1 MNTSKTFTNVELV
14 SLVKVIA
21 LGGYKIEMDDVIS
34 SLYIRLPDIKNYAT
48 VMSVQQF
55 VDMVFELYRYKQLGH
70 AEVWQREF
78 IRLVVDLNNTEEYSD
93 ADILIAVWDT
103 HKGLVKE

>member
-34 SLYIRLPDIKNYAT
+34 SLHVTLPDLTSYAT
-48 VMSVQQF
+48 IMSV
-55 VDMVFELYRYKQLGH
+55 
-70 AEVWQREF
+70 W
-78 IRLVVDLNNTEEYSD
+78 YSSYTNVNIWVTLKSGNENLSD
-93 ADILIAVWDT
+93 W
-103 HKGLVKE
+103 